1 MLVAF
6 ILASSRGSRWK
17 RGPSRPENQSGK
29 AALRS
34 FRRGNDGLFAPM
46 PEKENNI
53 KVVNPLASVQPKYDM
68 DRAIGDTVVKKLKGC
83 MGKYRQ

>member
-1 MLVAF
+1 
-6 ILASSRGSRWK
+6 
-17 RGPSRPENQSGK
+17 
-29 AALRS
+29 
-34 FRRGNDGLFAPM
+34 M